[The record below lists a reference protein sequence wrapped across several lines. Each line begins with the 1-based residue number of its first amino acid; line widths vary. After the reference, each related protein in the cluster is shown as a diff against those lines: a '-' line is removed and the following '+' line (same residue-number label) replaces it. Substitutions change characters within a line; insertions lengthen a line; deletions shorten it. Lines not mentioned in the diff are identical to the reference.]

1 MDKTKKVGRLSNQA
15 PFDRD
20 QYLHF
25 LRAEDGLTIVEYALA
40 AGLIVAAIAVSFGVL
55 GATIDAVIV
64 TVIAAL

>member
-1 MDKTKKVGRLSNQA
+1 MKKDGQLSNLA
-15 PFDRD
+15 SFAHD

-55 GATIDAVIV
+55 GGTIDAMIV